1 MKSVIMRGIAI
12 VVFGAA
18 AAGLTAGTA
27 NARPLEEIKC
37 SRIDQVIHTAE
48 DVITSIF
55 HGKNKKEEQSGC
67 KIEIN

>member
-18 AAGLTAGTA
+18 AAGLTAGTS
-27 NARPLEEIKC
+27 NARPLEEINC
-37 SRIDQVIHTAE
+37 SRIDQVIHTAQ

-55 HGKNKKEEQSGC
+55 HGKNKKEQETRC
-67 KIEIN
+67 EIN

>member
-1 MKSVIMRGIAI
+1 MKSVIMRAIAI

-27 NARPLEEIKC
+27 NARPLEEIRC
-37 SRIDQVIHTAE
+37 TPIDQVIHRAE

-55 HGKNKKEEQSGC
+55 HGKNKKEQETRC
-67 KIEIN
+67 EIN

>member
-1 MKSVIMRGIAI
+1 MKAVITRGIAI

-37 SRIDQVIHTAE
+37 SKLDQVIQQTE
-48 DVITSIF
+48 TVIASIF
-55 HGKNKKEEQSGC
+55 GAKNKKEEENRC
-67 KIEIN
+67 VN